1 MTRTVGFARPLPG
14 SDLEADVV
22 ALRDAGAESVAMDR
36 ADRDHGESGLE
47 LCLRDLVAGDVL
59 MVPSAAHVA
68 GSVVDFVSVSVAL
81 GQRGVGL
88 RSLAEPGLSS
98 GVPGMPDASEALVAL
113 EDLRHRLISQRT
125 RAGMADAT
133 ARGRRMGRP
142 TVMTPERIELALE
155 LRTQHRPIAHVARVL
170 GVSASAVQR
179 ALRSA
184 GTAEVIDS
192 RTS

>member
-1 MTRTVGFARPLPG
+1 MTRTVGFARPLPS
-14 SDLEADVV
+14 SDLDADVA
-22 ALRDAGAESVAMDR
+22 ALRDAGAECVATDR
-36 ADRDHGESGLE
+36 ADRAPGKSGLE
-47 LCLRDLVAGDVL
+47 RCLRDLVAGDVL

-68 GSVVDFVSVSVAL
+68 GSVVDFVAVSVAL

-88 RSLAEPGLSS
+88 QSLAEPGLSS

-113 EDLRHRLISQRT
+113 EALRHQLISQRT

-133 ARGRRMGRP
+133 ASGRRMGRP

-155 LRTQHRPIAHVARVL
+155 LRTQHRSIAHVARVL

-179 ALRSA
+179 ALQNT
-184 GTAEVIDS
+184 GTAEVTDS
-192 RTS
+192 RTA